1 MINEYDRPSKGYKT
15 SEQYDHP
22 ATVLYDN
29 FAPKVE
35 EEVFA
40 TDTVSVPEVVEET
53 VEEVVE
59 TTPSE
64 VAEEIVEEKEGEEN
78 A

>member
-22 ATVLYDN
+22 ATEIYDN

-35 EEVFA
+35 EEIFVS
-40 TDTVSVPEVVEET
+40 DTVEP
-53 VEEVVE
+53 EEVINE
-59 TTPSE
+59 E
-64 VAEEIVEEKEGEEN
+64 VTEEVTNYEEKEGEE
-78 A
+78 

>member
-1 MINEYDRPSKGYKT
+1 MINEYDRPVKGYKT

-40 TDTVSVPEVVEET
+40 TDTVEVAEVEEAP

-59 TTPSE
+59 TTPEE
-64 VAEEIVEEKEGEEN
+64 VAEEIVEEKEGEE
-78 A
+78 

>member
-1 MINEYDRPSKGYKT
+1 MINEYDRPVKGYKT

-35 EEVFA
+35 EEVFVETA
-40 TDTVSVPEVVEET
+40 VEVPEVAEETAPEVVEA
-53 VEEVVE
+53 
-59 TTPSE
+59 TPSE
-64 VAEEIVEEKEGEEN
+64 VAEEIVEEKVGEE
-78 A
+78 